1 MKKLSS
7 TIVVIACL
15 GMVYD
20 AYAAGSYTCSRSTTP
35 PSGMGATTSTMS
47 GCTGTTTWYYITYN
61 GSSMADTIASCSACG
76 TGYDREAV
84 QATGSSGV
92 YNICSNV
99 SSMISGLYKCTSKTC
114 TDCTSDTSWVG
125 TGTTG
130 YLKKTTATCNSGV
143 CNKTTAYQCNTGY
156 YGTPT
161 SGTSGC
167 TQCPAWTG
175 VYRDSSLATAIHG
188 YTGAGATAITSCMML
203 PTITY
208 YDASGTFNLTNTC
221 SYSNSN

>member
-15 GMVYD
+15 GIMYD

-35 PSGMGATTSTMS
+35 PSGMGATTSTMV

-61 GSSMADTIASCSACG
+61 SGLMADSIASCSACG

-114 TDCTSDTSWVG
+114 TDCTSDTSWSS
-125 TGTTG
+125 TGTAG
-130 YLKKTTATCNSGV
+130 YQKKTTATCNAGV
-143 CNKTTAYQCNTGY
+143 CTKTTEYRCDAGY
-156 YGTPT
+156 YGSSTN
-161 SGTSGC
+161 GTSGC
-167 TQCPAWTG
+167 TQCPTWTG
-175 VYRDSSLATAIHG
+175 VYTNSTKTTLSRG
-188 YTGAGATAITSCMML
+188 YSTVGTTGITGCMII
-203 PTITY
+203 PGTF
-208 YDASGTFNLTNTC
+208 YDATGTFTMGNPC